1 MKILL
6 AVLPLLIVATTAQ
19 AVPKYT
25 STRMT
30 CDSVQATVRQHGAVV
45 LTYPSPRKNGRM
57 LYDTYVANRR
67 FCRPSEITERVSV
80 PSANQPHC
88 PVLKCK
94 IDESRDSID
103 TDRQDRGPNSPTSP

>member
-25 STRMT
+25 STRMS
-30 CDSVQATVRQHGAVV
+30 CDSVRATVRQHGAVV
-45 LTYPSPRKNGRM
+45 LTYPSAKKNGRM

-80 PSANQPHC
+80 PTADRPHC

-94 IDESRDSID
+94 PDVPERNHYG
-103 TDRQDRGPNSPTSP
+103 DRQESPNDPTSP

>member
-19 AVPKYT
+19 AAPKYT
-25 STRMT
+25 STRMS
-30 CDSVQATVRQHGAVV
+30 CESVQATVRQHGAAV

-80 PSANQPHC
+80 PSADRLRC

-94 IDESRDSID
+94 PDEPSNNGDGGRE
-103 TDRQDRGPNSPTSP
+103 QGPNDPTHL